1 LNNKIFIYCKTKK
14 ERTMEF
20 SFFIR
25 GIIIGFAIAAPVG
38 PIGVLCIQRTLNRGT
53 SFGFVSG
60 LGAAT
65 ADAGYGIIAAFS
77 VATVFN
83 FLSAQKIWFSL
94 AGGLYLGYLGIKTFR
109 SVPEN
114 QIETSNSMGRLS
126 AYFSI
131 FFLTLT
137 NPMTIF
143 AFAAVFAGF
152 GFGDTAGNYLNAV
165 ILVVGVFTGS
175 AMWWLALSGTTGLI
189 RHKFSAGH
197 LGWINRISG
206 TVILGFA
213 GYIVWGL
220 IR

>member
-1 LNNKIFIYCKTKK
+1 MDI
-14 ERTMEF
+14 
-20 SFFIR
+20 SFFVR

-38 PIGVLCIQRTLNRGT
+38 PIGLLCIQRTLNRGT

-65 ADAGYGIIAAFS
+65 ADACYGMIAAFS

-83 FLSAQKIWFSL
+83 FLSAQKLWFSL
-94 AGGLYLGYLGIKTFR
+94 AGGLYLGYLGIKAFR
-109 SVPEN
+109 TVPEN
-114 QIETSNSMGRLS
+114 QVETAKGQGRLS
-126 AYFSI
+126 AYLSI

-152 GFGDTAGNYLNAV
+152 GFGDTTGNYLNAV
-165 ILVVGVFTGS
+165 ILVIGVFTGS
-175 AMWWLALSGTTGLI
+175 AMWWLTMSGSTGLI
-189 RHKFSAGH
+189 RHKFSEQH
-197 LGWINRISG
+197 LTWINRISG
-206 TVILGFA
+206 IVILGFA
-213 GYIVWGL
+213 VYIIVGL